1 VFREGWLIPETS
13 EINTGNRGLHA
24 FHLARSYVDQTLQ
37 LCWGK
42 LAARA
47 QWSETCPR
55 LWFCTPRAPMGC
67 SPSKESVPG
76 TDGEVFRKGVP
87 ARIEVVV
94 SGGSA
99 AWRSCTV
106 GKQLSDEQ
114 GN

>member
-1 VFREGWLIPETS
+1 
-13 EINTGNRGLHA
+13 
-24 FHLARSYVDQTLQ
+24 
-37 LCWGK
+37 
-42 LAARA
+42 
-47 QWSETCPR
+47 
-55 LWFCTPRAPMGC
+55 MGC

-114 GN
+114 NIFEVRVDNGGGTLTVTLKKPGRITMKSSKLFAGVGVKYRPCIGKKLGDRGGN